1 MQNVLRRYIKGARCY
16 QNCNGLSFTF
26 VIGSTQLKH
35 LCQDDVAA
43 LLPKSLPPDWSEG
56 ETLHWYPGVARY
68 NHPKINWLE
77 LVWSYLRKNFATIEE
92 LCRFQGLPLI
102 PLDMSQVPVLLT
114 RLERPSK
121 IVVRSLHG
129 DCLEEILTNVLKE
142 LGLIITEEY
151 PVFLSSHP
159 AITNTF
165 VHPPSPQGVLK
176 GLMAS
181 RSEKKS
187 DMYSVTK
194 EGKCSLRKFV
204 SRVPLLEQEEKTL
217 LSRLP
222 LFETQAKSFVSKES
236 GLCAAPESSFPVA
249 SRRDFIDV
257 TQEDSKRLAGLLG
270 IRILTPTDFLFEE
283 AFPHVKGGN
292 YSSEEIDRLMAFVIE
307 RYQVFA
313 GLDTRFEEEMKFLP
327 FVSTLGG
334 RFRAMDVF
342 DPRNDLLQG
351 IFADEDVFPTGAQY
365 TDPGVLVVLDKLGL
379 KSEDKITA
387 QDLYQS
393 ARKVA
398 NVDKMSMAEN
408 KSEAIM
414 AYLNRNPMKLLENIS
429 GTALGLLLQDI
440 SWVSGLKKR
449 PHGFPRSLHFVGE
462 SDEERHFYNPREVE
476 SEDKANLIGAV
487 KPIVKVDSS
496 CQLAKQL
503 GWDRMPGVL
512 DVVDQLKSVISCYAQ
527 DEKPQY
533 ITIVKEIYSFLSGAT
548 DAFEVKQALKRDDN
562 LSWIWNGDSFSSPD
576 VVLAQKPSI
585 DLSPYICSLPSEVVH
600 LTDFFSEFGVRK
612 QCDPLFLLQVLHMIK
627 QKYDVGCGFSPLEVK
642 KDLQLSVDVL
652 NEVKPSV
659 GEQLPAEL
667 QEKVLIPTHVKG
679 DSCVKLVPAKDC
691 VYCEHEWL
699 ERDENDEDL
708 SLSYVH
714 PNIPNSTAELL
725 LVRSMTNRMLEP
737 DEMEIGDEFGQEEK
751 LTSRLNRLLEDY
763 TDGFAVPKE
772 LVQNADDAGATEVR
786 FLYDERANED
796 ALTCLFDDG
805 MKACQGPALW
815 VYNDAE
821 FRDEDF
827 TNITKLN
834 GGTKELHTE
843 KIGKFGLGF
852 NAVYN
857 LTDVP
862 MFLSRNYFVIF
873 DPNTF
878 YLGKA
883 IRNKNKPGIKININ
897 KNTNRLRNFRNQF
910 KPFNGIFGCDLHL
923 DKEDNSYQGTLFR
936 FPLRTKEQAL
946 RSEIKQ
952 VYYDHKQVLELLE
965 IFTGGARNLLLFTQN
980 VRRVSIFHL
989 PKGSNEETQPL
1000 LLFEVTKSLL
1010 PTEINREVPFPVVL
1024 SPALKK
1030 LSKDDQDLLK
1040 QCNFLRASSQIAN
1053 NVGEARQ
1060 PGTDLLRSAV
1070 TINIK
1075 STNTE
1080 RGSLFFEGKDH
1091 LQSGSEIWLV
1101 ASSMGKG
1108 QAMQFSE
1115 SDKSLLP
1122 SAGVAV
1128 QLMPKENGK
1137 FVPAPIVQQTTGH
1150 ESHHNGTVFCYL
1162 PLPIHS
1168 GLPVHINGAFAVH
1181 SNRRHLKQ
1189 KTEDDKA
1196 CIGVEWNNVLLEDS
1210 VCAAYLDLLEDVK
1223 PAAETYP
1230 FHLLWPRACDVE
1242 PHCEPL
1248 ARAFYYHVA
1257 SENNCPFSDGSRW
1270 VGIDQVVFLE
1280 PSFRQE
1286 DQIGNISFA
1295 VLKMLIKGNKAAVD
1309 VPANVFESF
1318 VKYGLREKIYCKL
1331 YDKDRFFRELFF
1343 PNIASIPS
1351 ELRDKLTLYVLDDA
1365 NRTFDELVKR
1375 HPCIPASP
1383 DGQTLKCPHQ
1393 LVNPYKAAA
1402 SLFRS
1407 EDEKFPF
1414 GNEKTF
1420 LNSLLLAKLE
1430 HLGMMADDPPW
1441 TVFAERAESITVLN
1455 QERSEAAL
1463 KRTKALIDL
1472 LKRKLNCG
1480 EEISLPEG
1488 VFDRLLQAKFLPV
1501 STKPNE
1507 FPLSWKGDDFIRE
1520 KSKSLVS
1527 PKEAFPDSSKYLV
1540 CCSEPIVN
1548 LFLPFAVKQ
1557 FLLLDKQEVT
1567 VTHVVTQLDVASSTN
1582 VGSLN
1587 FSEFKEVKEVC
1598 SAAYKY
1604 LQKAMDDKEIGEEQV
1619 REIFEKRKFILTG
1632 REFVDTNHIA
1642 FRLAV
1647 DCSPYLHQLS
1657 DDLKIPFCSLMGSAG
1672 VKDAFEADDFVSSLE
1687 QIMQKFEEAT
1697 LDTKNLQVAVNLAG
1711 QLASLLKESKE
1722 DAEKIPQIQEVIY
1735 LPDSQ
1740 GIMRP
1745 ACELCM
1751 KDCYWL
1757 HDEVGV
1763 HYVHDMIPHP
1773 ISKELGVKTRRAEAL
1788 QNFTF
1793 GIPFGQKEKLTNRLH
1808 RILSA
1813 YPGEEEILK
1822 ELLQNADDAEA
1833 TEICF
1838 IKDPRQHQDNYV
1850 FEDSWKPLQGP
1861 ALCVYNN
1868 KPFTKAD
1875 IEGIQNLGEGSKG
1888 DDPNKTGQYGVG
1900 FNAVYHLTDVPSFA
1914 SSGEEIGNVLCV
1926 FDPLCKYVPGAN
1938 PREPGR
1944 MFTKTTQLK
1953 RMFPDVFSCYI
1964 EEQFPAQNSTMFRF
1978 PLRTQEMAR
1987 DSEISKTSVTV
1998 KALEKMMEALKAELF
2013 EVLLFVNSVRK
2024 ITLCDIDE
2032 SGKVV
2037 NSYFVEAQMSEE
2049 DSAKRQQFATYVKEI
2064 GTLRE
2069 QSGDVLP
2076 IDAEVRKCSYVLNLR
2091 DSNGC
2096 EAKWLI
2102 VQQIGFENKVEE
2114 SVILAYQSRDLGML
2128 PRGGVACQL
2137 ENKKPITVQVDR
2149 KRKAYC
2155 FLPLPIETGLP
2166 VHINGHFALDNE
2178 SRRNLWTSPA
2188 KDYRDAWN
2196 NALVKDV
2203 IASCYLT
2210 ILDEV
2215 RQFHQLP
2222 VDRNSEQVTIRCN
2235 RDVLLR
2241 IIDDYEKLFPP
2252 VVLGNAYWTTLAKSV
2267 YQEMDRRKLRLLPV
2281 ARNETSQDSIHKAQL
2296 TWLPPTGYG
2305 KNQAFFNSLG
2315 TGDCFSASHQRR
2327 FDNEEDKKR
2336 SQQKA
2341 FFEEILLQT
2350 GFNLVAFSL
2359 SIYSALDLSGIK
2371 PCCVSPSAVME
2382 FYKSFSCGDS
2392 FCKIG
2397 PIAVDVQ
2404 ETPFHN
2410 AQAVE
2415 LVLRYCKGD
2424 KDFLKNLSGLP
2435 LLLTQDNH
2443 LNIFSSQD
2451 PKFLSRHYSILPQCE
2466 EMFVHTHIRTQ
2477 IFSDSES
2484 LKASVFKRFDVS
2496 SFAANL
2502 HHTLPPKY
2510 LNSDAYV
2517 KWCPNQDRVPNRDWV
2532 YRVWKFL
2539 SEDLAA
2545 ANVSEDERTRI
2556 IQASLEPLKNWSI
2569 LPCTET
2575 IGSPWL
2581 HNGSPSGVAVEHF
2594 LVPLR
2599 LAESVID
2606 FTNHDATSR
2615 PLVEALRVL
2624 RLPELNYAVM
2634 LPTIPSVYTSG
2645 DSWFLARKLVA
2656 SLKTPAS
2663 LLTSLK
2669 QKMTAHTQSLEG
2681 KLKSCECTTIL
2692 QYFSDSVTHLQE
2704 SDKNTLRQLPF
2715 YEATHGGLVRVNTAK
2730 VYVVPIDIP
2739 RSGMDVFESQVDVVL
2754 LKSRERLTP
2763 LFDFLALESVS
2774 KVDVYC
2780 KFILKHFYVFS
2791 QRERLSHLEY
2801 IRDSLLRTRYLD
2813 EIDKQRLLSCLANTE
2828 IILSKDGTL
2837 KKASCYYDPNNDV
2850 FKTMLQDEMF
2860 PPEPFKTREWL
2871 TFLETIG
2878 LVHEVSFGLFKKFA
2892 IEVAREGAMQRT
2904 ERTDKKSKVL
2914 VTHLFR
2920 REDVVE
2926 EGLLSTVCDIKF
2938 VASEPVSPKLRA
2950 IHRQYSEGD
2959 NGQLPYI
2966 SFKGSALSKHA
2977 EIVWTTAALLP
2988 QWANPRQ
2995 YHNQMSAPGWR
3006 STSDYCNAIL
3016 AHLQVHTEPTLDA
3029 VTYHCQNVCFQL
3041 EKETESDLTADH
3053 LLTRTSVMANV
3064 YRFLQAKALLST
3076 ATKERLK
3083 DTRCILVERGRR
3095 CVKAEQVVLELYQ
3108 QHEIEPFLYG
3118 MPAEYSEFK
3127 KLFQYLGCSAS
3138 VKSSHY
3144 AMVLDML
3151 QKQCKA
3157 NTLDPNETKS
3167 ALRAVKGVF
3176 EALQDNP
3183 EDHHDLSSLYLPAIC
3198 LFNDNVEDTS
3208 LSVTLKRAEN
3218 LLFDDAPHY
3227 HDRIRNFQQSF
3238 VLDLNRANV
3247 RCNSSANHKDLIMR
3261 IPKGLQPKMLSCVV
3275 EERLV
3280 NSTDNTEYFDVGA
3293 ASSMKKQLQSEQF
3306 CRGVIRLIRHSMHK
3320 IQESVAGDELASVK
3334 GRLQNIKIRGM
3345 SAIVTHLVYE
3355 GKIIPGSESEVP
3367 YFLEKIW
3374 RSELE
3379 IWNVYVSAAEEVEE
3393 TISAIALTLTEVIAE
3408 ACKGLLRETAVYIL
3422 EILRCQPSSICA
3434 LLDRMNIRQDDS
3446 YDAGSRDVFPV
3457 PGSFIPI
3464 AEHHLL
3470 NPAFKLF
3477 KPGEYVGYELE
3488 DPSLI
3493 LEEGDATFIYAVI
3506 IEEVPNGNTS
3516 LFLKSYKINI
3526 GDDKERIV
3534 VQATNLYKFYRLQ
3547 EIVSTATVLSDQQG
3561 NSQQAMEKHSVFGE
3575 ISRTLEEAWKLPE
3588 EEKRKVIKRLIL
3600 EWHPDRNPG
3609 NETFCTE
3616 VFQHIMNEIERL
3628 EREGSGR
3635 SERRSSDSWSSHG
3648 SYGSFFGFCGARARQ
3663 YTSRRREYRDSY
3675 HQRYGSWGHRTS
3687 TWDVPPSFCTRNP
3700 QPAEARRWFRQA
3712 NADLAAVVNDIESA
3726 NPSYEWACFKCHQV
3740 RMR

>member
-1 MQNVLRRYIKGARCY
+1 M
-16 QNCNGLSFTF
+16 
-26 VIGSTQLKH
+26 
-35 LCQDDVAA
+35 AA
-43 LLPKSLPPDWSEG
+43 
-56 ETLHWYPGVARY
+56 Y
-68 NHPKINWLE
+68 NHPKTDWLE
-77 LVWSYLRKNFATIEE
+77 LVWSYLRRNFATTEE

-102 PLDMSQVPVLLT
+102 PLDMSQVPVLLA
-114 RLERPSK
+114 RLELPSK
-121 IVVRSLHG
+121 TVVRSLHG
-129 DCLEEILTNVLKE
+129 HWLNEILTNVLKE
-142 LGLIITEEY
+142 LGLIILEEY

-165 VHPPSPQGVLK
+165 VHLPSPEGILK
-176 GLMAS
+176 GLTAS

-187 DMYSVTK
+187 DMSSVTN
-194 EGKCSLRKFV
+194 EGKCSLRNFV
-204 SRVPLLEQEEKTL
+204 SRVTLLEQEEKKL

-222 LFETQAKSFVSKES
+222 LFETESKSFVSKES

-257 TQEDSKRLAGLLG
+257 TQEDSKRLANLLG
-270 IRILTPTDFLFEE
+270 IRILTATDFLVEE
-283 AFPHVKGGN
+283 AFPHLKGGN
-292 YSSEEIDRLMAFVIE
+292 YSNEEIDRLMAFVIQ

-313 GLDTRFEEEMKFLP
+313 GSDMRFEEEMKFLP

-351 IFADEDVFPTGAQY
+351 IFAEEDVFPTGAQY

-379 KSEDKITA
+379 KNEDKITA
-387 QDLYQS
+387 EDLYQS
-393 ARKVA
+393 AKKVA
-398 NVDKMSMAEN
+398 NVDKMSTAEK

-414 AYLNRNPMKLLENIS
+414 AYLNRDPMKLQENIS
-429 GTALGLLLQDI
+429 GTAVGLLLQDI
-440 SWVSGLKKR
+440 PWVSGLKQR
-449 PHGFPRSLHFVGE
+449 PHGFPRSLDFVGE
-462 SDEERHFYNPREVE
+462 SDKERHFYKPREVE
-476 SEDKANLIGAV
+476 SEDKANLIGTV

-496 CQLAKQL
+496 SQLAKHL

-533 ITIVKEIYSFLSGAT
+533 ITMVKEIYSFLSGAT
-548 DAFEVKQALKRDDN
+548 DAFEVKEALKRDDN
-562 LSWIWNGDSFSSPD
+562 LSWIWNGDGFSSPD
-576 VVLAQKPSI
+576 MLLAQKPSI

-600 LTDFFSEFGVRK
+600 FSDFFSEFGVRK
-612 QCDPLFLLQVLHMIK
+612 HCDALFLLQVLHMIQ

-642 KDLQLSVDVL
+642 KDLQLSVDIL
-652 NEVKPSV
+652 NEVKPRV

-667 QEKVLIPTHVKG
+667 QQKVLIPTHVKG

-708 SLSYVH
+708 SFSYVH

-751 LTSRLNRLLEDY
+751 LTSRLNRLLEEY

-786 FLYDERANED
+786 FLYDERVNED

-827 TNITKLN
+827 SNITKLN

-883 IRNKNKPGIKININ
+883 IRNKNKPGIKIDIN
-897 KNTNRLRNFRNQF
+897 KNTKRLRNFRNQF
-910 KPFNGIFGCDLHL
+910 KPFNSIFGCDLHL

-936 FPLRTKEQAL
+936 FPLRTREQAL

-952 VYYDHKQVLELLE
+952 VYYDNKQVLELLE
-965 IFTGGARNLLLFTQN
+965 IFICGARNLLLFTQN

-989 PKGSNEETQPL
+989 PKGSNEQTQPL
-1000 LLFEVTKSLL
+1000 LLFEVTKSLS
-1010 PTEINREVPFPVVL
+1010 PAGIKREVPFPVTL
-1024 SPALKK
+1024 SPALKN
-1030 LSKDDQDLLK
+1030 LSKDDQDLLR
-1040 QCNFLRASSQIAN
+1040 QCNFLRASSQIAKN
-1053 NVGEARQ
+1053 FGEACQ

-1080 RGSLFFEGKDH
+1080 CGSLFFEGNDH
-1091 LQSGSEIWLV
+1091 LQSGSETWLV

-1137 FVPAPIVQQTTGH
+1137 FVPAPIVQQSTGH

-1168 GLPVHINGAFAVH
+1168 GLPIHINGAFAVH

-1196 CIGVEWNNVLLEDS
+1196 CVGVEWNNVFLQDS

-1223 PAAETYP
+1223 PVAETYP

-1248 ARAFYYHVA
+1248 ARAFYHHVA
-1257 SENNCPFSDGSRW
+1257 SGNNSPFSDGNRW
-1270 VGIDQVVFLE
+1270 LDIDQIVFLE

-1295 VLKMLIKGNKAAVD
+1295 VLKMLHKGNKAVID
-1309 VPANVFESF
+1309 VPADVFKSF
-1318 VKYGLREKIYCKL
+1318 EKYGLGEKIYCKL

-1365 NRTFDELVKR
+1365 NGTFDELVKTY
-1375 HPCIPASP
+1375 PCIPASP

-1420 LNSLLLAKLE
+1420 LNSLLLARLE
-1430 HLGMMADDPPW
+1430 HLGMMGDDPPW

-1455 QERSEAAL
+1455 QESSEAAL
-1463 KRTKALIDL
+1463 RRTKSLIDL
-1472 LKRKLNCG
+1472 LKRKLNSG
-1480 EEISLPEG
+1480 EETSLPEG
-1488 VFDRLLQAKFLPV
+1488 VLDRLLQAKFLPV
-1501 STKPNE
+1501 CTKPNE
-1507 FPLSWKGDDFIRE
+1507 FPLSWKGDDFISE
-1520 KSKSLVS
+1520 KNKSLVS
-1527 PKEAFPDSSKYLV
+1527 PQEAFPDSSKYLV
-1540 CCSEPIVN
+1540 CCSEPLVN

-1557 FLLLDKQEVT
+1557 FLLLDKKEVT
-1567 VTHVVTQLDVASSTN
+1567 LTHVVTQLDVASSTN
-1582 VGSLN
+1582 VGSLK
-1587 FSEFKEVKEVC
+1587 FSEFENVKEVC

-1604 LQKAMDDKEIGEEQV
+1604 LQKALDDKKIGEEQV
-1619 REIFEKRKFILTG
+1619 RGIFEKRKFILTG
-1632 REFVDTNHIA
+1632 REFVDTNHVA

-1657 DDLKIPFCSLMGSAG
+1657 DDLKLPFCSLMRSAG
-1672 VKDAFEADDFVSSLE
+1672 VKDAFEGDDFVSSLE
-1687 QIMQKFEEAT
+1687 QIMHKFGERA

-1722 DAEKIPQIQEVIY
+1722 DAEKVQQRQEVIY
-1735 LPDSQ
+1735 LPDSK

-1745 ACELCM
+1745 AGELCM

-1757 HDEVGV
+1757 PDEVGV
-1763 HYVHDMIPHP
+1763 YYANDTIPHP
-1773 ISKELGVKTRRAEAL
+1773 TSNELGVKTRREEAL
-1788 QNFTF
+1788 QRFNF

-1838 IKDPRQHQDNYV
+1838 IKDPRHHHDNYV
-1850 FEDSWKPLQGP
+1850 FEDSWKSLQGP

-1914 SSGEEIGNVLCV
+1914 SSGEEIGDVLCV
-1926 FDPLCKYVPGAN
+1926 FDPLCKYVPGAS

-1944 MFTKTTQLK
+1944 MFTETTKLK

-1964 EEQFPAQNSTMFRF
+1964 EEHFPAQDSTMFRF
-1978 PLRTQEMAR
+1978 PLRTQEMAS
-1987 DSEISKTSVTV
+1987 DSEISNTSVTV
-1998 KALEKMMEALKAELF
+1998 EALEKMMEALKGELF

-2064 GTLRE
+2064 GKSRE

-2076 IDAEVRKCSYVLNLR
+2076 IDAEVRRCSYVLNLR

-2096 EAKWLI
+2096 EARWLI

-2114 SVILAYQSRDLGML
+2114 SVIHAYQRHDLGML

-2137 ENKKPITVQVDR
+2137 ENKKPVTDQVDR
-2149 KRKAYC
+2149 KHKAYC

-2166 VHINGHFALDNE
+2166 VQINGHFALDHE
-2178 SRRNLWTSPA
+2178 ARRNLWTSPA
-2188 KDYRDAWN
+2188 EDYRSHWN

-2215 RQFHQLP
+2215 RKFHQLP
-2222 VDRNSEQVTIRCN
+2222 VYHNSEQLTIS

-2241 IIDDYEKLFPP
+2241 IIDDYEKFFPP
-2252 VVLGNAYWTTLAKSV
+2252 VVLGNPYWTTLAISV
-2267 YQEMDRRKLRLLPV
+2267 YQEMDRKKLRLLPV
-2281 ARNETSQDSIHKAQL
+2281 VRNETPQDSIHKVQL

-2305 KNQAFFNSLG
+2305 KDQAFFNSLG
-2315 TGDCFSASHQRR
+2315 TGDCFSASHQRP
-2327 FDNEEDKKR
+2327 FDDKEEKKR
-2336 SQQKA
+2336 NQQKA
-2341 FFEEILLQT
+2341 FFEQILLQT
-2350 GFNLVAFSL
+2350 GFNLVAFSW
-2359 SIYSALDLSGIK
+2359 SIYSALDKSGIK

-2397 PIAVDVQ
+2397 PIAVDVKQ
-2404 ETPFHN
+2404 TAFRN
-2410 AQAVE
+2410 AQTVE
-2415 LVLRYCKGD
+2415 LVLRYCKYD
-2424 KDFLKNLSGLP
+2424 EEFLKNLSGLP

-2443 LNIFSSQD
+2443 LNKFSSQD

-2477 IFSDSES
+2477 IFNDSEC
-2484 LKASVFKRFDVS
+2484 LKDSVFKRFDAT

-2510 LNSDAYV
+2510 LNSDGYI
-2517 KWCPNQDRVPNRDWV
+2517 KWRPNQDGVPNRDWV

-2539 SEDLAA
+2539 SEETKHVTKVMEDQRIKRIQEMETSELEKTKLIAA
-2545 ANVSEDERTRI
+2545 AKVSENEKTRI
-2556 IQASLEPLKNWSI
+2556 IQAALDPLKNWSI

-2575 IGSPWL
+2575 IRSPQ
-2581 HNGSPSGVAVEHF
+2581 SPNGVAVEHF

-2624 RLPELNYAVM
+2624 SLPELNYAVM
-2634 LPTIPSVYTSG
+2634 FPTSPPVYTSG
-2645 DSWFLARKLVA
+2645 DSWLLARKLVA

-2681 KLKSCECTTIL
+2681 RLTSCECTTIL

-2715 YEATHGGLVRVNTAK
+2715 YEATHGGLVRVNTSK

-2739 RSGMDVFESQVDVVL
+2739 RSGMDVFESQVDVVF
-2754 LKSRERLTP
+2754 LKSWERLTP

-2801 IRDSLLRTRYLD
+2801 IRDFLLRRRYLG
-2813 EIDKQRLLSCLANTE
+2813 ETDKQRLLSCLANTQ

-2837 KKASCYYDPNNDV
+2837 KKASSYYDPNIDV
-2850 FKTMLQDEMF
+2850 FQTMLQEEMF
-2860 PPEPFKTREWL
+2860 PPEPFNAPDWL
-2871 TFLETIG
+2871 TFLKTIG
-2878 LVHEVSFGLFKKFA
+2878 LVHEVSSDLFKTFA
-2892 IEVAREGAMQRT
+2892 IEVAREGATLRT
-2904 ERTDKKSKVL
+2904 ESTDKKSEVL

-2926 EGLLSTVCDIKF
+2926 ESLLSTVCGIKF
-2938 VASEPVSPKLRA
+2938 VASEPVSPELRA
-2950 IHRQYSEGD
+2950 IHRQYGEGD

-2966 SFKGSALSKHA
+2966 SFKGSALPDHVK
-2977 EIVWTTAALLP
+2977 IVWTTAALLP
-2988 QWANPRQ
+2988 QWANPWN
-2995 YHNQMSAPGWR
+2995 YLYSMSVPDRR
-3006 STSDYCNAIL
+3006 STKDHCSAIL
-3016 AHLQVHTEPTLDA
+3016 ANLQVLREPTLDL

-3041 EKETESDLTADH
+3041 EKETESDLSPED
-3053 LLTRTSVMANV
+3053 LSTRTSVITEI
-3064 YRFLQAKALLST
+3064 YRFLEAKALSST
-3076 ATKERLK
+3076 VTKERLK
-3083 DTRCILVERGRR
+3083 DTRCILVEEGRR
-3095 CVKAEQVVLELYQ
+3095 LVKAEQVVLELYKY
-3108 QHEIEPFLYG
+3108 HVIEPFLYG
-3118 MPAEYSEFK
+3118 MPAEYSQFK

-3144 AMVLDML
+3144 AMVLDTL
-3151 QKQCKA
+3151 QKQCKV
-3157 NTLDPNETKS
+3157 NTLDPNETKT
-3167 ALRAVKGVF
+3167 ALRAVKGFF

-3183 EDHHDLSSLYLPAIC
+3183 DEHHDLSSLYLPAIR
-3198 LFNDNVEDTS
+3198 LFDANLEDAP
-3208 LSVTLKRAEN
+3208 LSVILKRAEN

-3227 HDRIRNFQQSF
+3227 HDRIRNFQQLF
-3238 VLDLNRANV
+3238 VLDLKRANV
-3247 RCNSSANHKDLIMR
+3247 RCNSSANHKELIMR

-3280 NSTDNTEYFDVGA
+3280 NSRDNIECFDVGA
-3293 ASSMKKQLQSEQF
+3293 ASSLKKQLQSEQF

-3320 IQESVAGDELASVK
+3320 LQESVAEDKLASVK
-3334 GRLQNIKIRGM
+3334 SRLQNIKIHGM
-3345 SAIVTHLVYE
+3345 STIVTHLVYE
-3355 GKIIPGSESEVP
+3355 GKAIPGSESEVP

-3374 RSELE
+3374 TSELE

-3393 TISAIALTLTEVIAE
+3393 TMSAIALTLTEVIAE

-3434 LLDRMNIRQDDS
+3434 LLDRMKIRQDDS
-3446 YDAGSRDVFPV
+3446 YDAGSRDVFPL

-3488 DPSLI
+3488 DPSLK

-3547 EIVSTATVLSDQQG
+3547 EIVSTATVPSDQQG

-3575 ISRTLEEAWKLPE
+3575 ISRTLEEAWRLPE
-3588 EEKRKVIKRLIL
+3588 QEKRKVIKRLIFQ
-3600 EWHPDRNPG
+3600 WHPDRNPG

-3628 EREGSGR
+3628 EREDSGR
-3635 SERRSSDSWSSHG
+3635 SERRSSDSWYSHG

-3663 YTSRRREYRDSY
+3663 YTSRRREYRDFY
-3675 HQRYGSWGHRTS
+3675 YQRYGSWGHRTS

-3712 NADLAAVVNDIESA
+3712 NADLAAVENDVNTT

-3740 RMR
+3740 SMR